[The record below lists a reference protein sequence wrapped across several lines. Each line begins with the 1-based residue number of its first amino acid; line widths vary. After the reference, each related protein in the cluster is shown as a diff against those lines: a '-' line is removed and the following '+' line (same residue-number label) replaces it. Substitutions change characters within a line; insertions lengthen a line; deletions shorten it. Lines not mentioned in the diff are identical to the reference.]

1 VNIYISNTNYIIL
14 LGCKTVR
21 VLTYILLTGND
32 GWNSVRAS
40 YDSTN
45 TSHSI
50 IEQLK
55 NAVEHSNRLS
65 DWSVLVME
73 TAQKTVTA
81 LREEQL
87 KSAANGIN
95 TSTTSGYGKAY
106 TGRNSSRG
114 SPNLGSGSGSE
125 SSESSRHDLEETVDR
140 IVLSRLGLLG
150 EPVRHTPGSNGTS
163 TAPRTNESYVIPNPQ
178 AGYAEDFTH
187 TISSSGNSE
196 ASSHRSRERYG
207 GAEEGLYGLRNERSY
222 SGQESGQYGD
232 QLEQSQAP
240 ESEFINRPSSVSDR
254 YRSVKSERGRDVRDE
269 VRSEVRDEVRSG
281 GRRSFRGN
289 ESPNGREVTSYHS
302 ATHNEANQGDYIHLK
317 QSLHEPELSSIGS
330 PTQRQRRQT
339 SPSRSQPNE
348 RPQSADS
355 KNSRSMR
362 SSYPA
367 AATSEALS
375 RPNAINN
382 PSRSFGAG
390 TGTGRRVVSSG
401 NGHMAS
407 PSGATSAS
415 GKGRGRGTMNSSG
428 YGSVNVKRAAA
439 KPIPVRSGIGNASPG
454 GSSRRPSRQVAGRI
468 IRSSGQTSVQAAA
481 AEDIYIRQRDEEVG
495 LSTHDNM
502 DNMDSRDIGSG
513 GSCVRRSFD
522 QVGSRLPIELPTS
535 RLFTPSGAYIRCFP

>member
-1 VNIYISNTNYIIL
+1 
-14 LGCKTVR
+14 
-21 VLTYILLTGND
+21 VLTYILLTGD
-32 GWNSVRAS
+32 GWNSVRDS

-55 NAVEHSNRLS
+55 NAVGHLNRLS

-81 LREEQL
+81 LREEQR
-87 KSAANGIN
+87 KSAETAAANGIN
-95 TSTTSGYGKAY
+95 TSITSGYRKAY
-106 TGRNSSRG
+106 TGHNSSRG

-187 TISSSGNSE
+187 TRSSSGNSE

-207 GAEEGLYGLRNERSY
+207 GAEEGLYGLKNERSY
-222 SGQESGQYGD
+222 SSQESEQYGD
-232 QLEQSQAP
+232 QLEQS
-240 ESEFINRPSSVSDR
+240 EFVNRPSSVSDR

-269 VRSEVRDEVRSG
+269 VRSEVRDEVRSEVGDEVRSG

-330 PTQRQRRQT
+330 PTHRQRRQT

-362 SSYPA
+362 SSYSA

-375 RPNAINN
+375 RPNATNN
-382 PSRSFGAG
+382 PSRSFGAGTG

-407 PSGATSAS
+407 PSAATSAS
-415 GKGRGRGTMNSSG
+415 GKGRGRGAVNSSG
-428 YGSVNVKRAAA
+428 YGRSVNVKRAAA

-481 AEDIYIRQRDEEVG
+481 AEDVYIRQRDEQR
-495 LSTHDNM
+495 LSAHDNI